1 MYTRNGTQNV
11 TYTNRKTLLSND
23 MFIYTRY
30 VNTDMTTD
38 QLFIQMGR
46 GLMHIIQGTTFGW
59 IVMEKEAGR
68 YQVGKG
74 RG

>member
-1 MYTRNGTQNV
+1 M
-11 TYTNRKTLLSND
+11 L
-23 MFIYTRY
+23 IYTRH
-30 VNTDMTTD
+30 VNTDMKTD
-38 QLFIQMGR
+38 QLFTQTRR
-46 GLMHIIQGTTFGW
+46 GLTHIIQKTTFGW